1 MSRAPDEGCLADAES
16 RSSRNERVTSQV
28 SDTAPTNDAAGAAND
43 PWILRL
49 KGDPGTRDAA
59 LEELRELLLR
69 GLTKSMASRYGGGHS
84 PEDVVQT
91 ALLKIMDSLDQFGGR
106 SRFTTW
112 AMTIATRIGISMMRR
127 KHFQDVSIDSLTTDG
142 ASFEVAS
149 TDDINVS
156 AEMDRSLI
164 VSKLQ
169 RLIDETLSEKQR
181 FAIRASLSGL
191 PVEVIAEKSGSNRN
205 SVYKLVHDA
214 RQKLRAGLES
224 AGISADELAAAF
236 A

>member
-1 MSRAPDEGCLADAES
+1 M
-16 RSSRNERVTSQV
+16 
-28 SDTAPTNDAAGAAND
+28 SDTAPTNEAAGVADD
-43 PWILRL
+43 PWIVRL
-49 KGDPGTRDAA
+49 KGDPNTRDAA

-69 GLTKSMASRYGGGHS
+69 GLSKSMASRYGGGHS
-84 PEDVVQT
+84 PEDVVQN

-112 AMTIATRIGISMMRR
+112 AMTVATRLGISMMRR
-127 KHFQDVSIDSLTTDG
+127 KHYQDVSIDALATDG

-149 TDDINVS
+149 VDDVTVS
-156 AEMDRSLI
+156 TELDRNHM

-181 FAIRASLSGL
+181 FAIRASLAGL
-191 PVEVIAEKSGSNRN
+191 PVEVIAQKSGSNRN

-224 AGISADELAAAF
+224 AGISADEMAAAF